1 RSPASPGGS
10 HRRIWTTARIC
21 TTPFSGSR
29 SPSSRWYSRA
39 LWPDR
44 PLLLRCQPRT
54 IQLLDRFSR
63 GLAELLEPGCSR
75 LSRVKDAEQVFSGQ
89 LLQGSVAPPAT
100 DQFGEELGELGG
112 IFQALRHRLDPIEV
126 TPDPDVIDT
135 GHVAHMLDVVGHLLE
150 RRPGLR
156 MI

>member
-1 RSPASPGGS
+1 MVGGQRGPGWTSPRFRTDSPIGCTPLRSCNRRTARSPASPGGS

-89 LLQGSVAPPAT
+89 LLQVSVAPPAT

-112 IFQALRHRLDPIEV
+112 IFQALRH
-126 TPDPDVIDT
+126 
-135 GHVAHMLDVVGHLLE
+135 
-150 RRPGLR
+150 
-156 MI
+156 